1 MTFCLLFL
9 LAFFGDPSHDAFAGN
24 DLRVAVLQNY
34 PPFSYTDE
42 HGDLAGFDVEI
53 ADALC
58 RQLHMRCHTVALPLR
73 AIISGLGSQSL
84 DMAVAGLGV
93 TEERKRSMLFSNSYY
108 HSHSLYI
115 GRPGIRL
122 DDEGV
127 KGKVLAAQ
135 HNSMQLLALRRIWQG
150 KAVVVGY
157 ESHKGLLDALVSGRV
172 DVVLLDGFPGMNFLK
187 SPEGAGFVMLGNPVL
202 PRENPSGSCIAVSR
216 EHPSLVERINKAI
229 LALRVTGEY
238 ERIMRKYFSFSIY

>member
-9 LAFFGDPSHDAFAGN
+9 LAFFGDPSHDAFARN

-42 HGDLAGFDVEI
+42 HGNLAGFDVEF

-73 AIISGLGSQSL
+73 AIISRLGSQSL

-108 HSHSLYI
+108 RSHSLYI

-172 DVVLLDGFPGMNFLK
+172 DVVLLDGFPGMDFRQHGK
-187 SPEGAGFVMLGNPVL
+187 TSRGKKVDD
-202 PRENPSGSCIAVSR
+202 CIHTPGV
-216 EHPSLVERINKAI
+216 VESDLRRIRQ
-229 LALRVTGEY
+229 AL
-238 ERIMRKYFSFSIY
+238 